1 MKIVLNKYFVPFT
14 LFTCIIIFSGCEKV
28 IDLKLDNSEPLL
40 VIEGSVSNQLEY
52 QIVRISKTIPF
63 GEKNRF
69 NPVSGAKVTL
79 SSSDGKGLSY
89 TEVSPGIYQGDPFRG
104 ISGVKYTLNVLADGK
119 TYTASSIVPQPV
131 KLDSLT
137 LKQFSFFGDTNT
149 FIAANYTDP
158 PSVQNQYRYIVKVK
172 SKVEHEAVT
181 EDRFNDGNSVVEV
194 IFYELDDLKKGD
206 RVDVEMQCIDR
217 KVFKYFFALN
227 QIGGSD
233 GPPVAPANPVSNFSN
248 GALGIFNAHTSTK
261 RSLVIK

>member
-1 MKIVLNKYFVPFT
+1 MKIARNNCFVPFL
-14 LFTCIIIFSGCEKV
+14 LFTCMIIFSGCEKV

-40 VIEGSVSNQLEY
+40 VIEGNISNELEY
-52 QIVRISKTIPF
+52 QMVKISKTIPF
-63 GEKNRF
+63 DEKNRF
-69 NPVSGAKVTL
+69 SPFSGAKVTL
-79 SSSDGKGLSY
+79 LSSDGKDLTY
-89 TEVSPGIYQGDPFRG
+89 TEVSPGIYQSGPFRG
-104 ISGVKYTLNVLADGK
+104 ISDVKYTLNVLADGK
-119 TYTASSIVPQPV
+119 TYTASSIVPKPV

-181 EDRFNDGNSVVEV
+181 EDRFNDGNAVAEV

-227 QIGGSD
+227 QIGGNE
-233 GPPVAPANPVSNFSN
+233 GPPVAPANPVSNFTN
-248 GALGIFNAHTSTK
+248 GALGIFNAHTTTK